1 MAEHT
6 IQAEDMQMLESS
18 WHFVPSGRI
27 PDVDANLSFRKVY
40 EQLKGEQGAF
50 FVTHDGQRRHFVRA
64 RMLAEHVLREARQSL
79 ALPVDAGSEARDE
92 AIRQAVAAICEQPI
106 GDIVENV
113 WRESPVLPIQKMP
126 VGANESRLRAFP
138 DGVFDMVKADEHLGW
153 YLNHETVQN
162 ATTDKTIFVCTNP
175 SDPHKNISPDSGTCS
190 RCPFPINRAKSAFEP

>member
-6 IQAEDMQMLESS
+6 MWAEDMQMLESS
-18 WHFVPSGRI
+18 SHFMRAGEI
-27 PDVDANLSFRKVY
+27 PEVDATLSFREAY
-40 EQLKGEQGAF
+40 EQLKGQQGAF

-79 ALPVDAGSEARDE
+79 ALSVDIGSEARDE
-92 AIRQAVAAICEQPI
+92 AIRQAVGVVCNRSI

-190 RCPFPINRAKSAFEP
+190 QCPFPISRAKSAFEP